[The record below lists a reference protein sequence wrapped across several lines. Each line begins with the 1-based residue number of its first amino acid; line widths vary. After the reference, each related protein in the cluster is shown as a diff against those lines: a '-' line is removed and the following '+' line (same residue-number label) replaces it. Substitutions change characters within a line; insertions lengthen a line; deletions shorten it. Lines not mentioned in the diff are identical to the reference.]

1 MASEIK
7 TVMILG
13 GRGNLG
19 PYLIKALLEIGFR
32 VSVLSR
38 SFSVVEDETFEGASI
53 VKSDYTFASLVSVFT
68 GQDAVISTLSTANIA
83 EQNIVIDAVAAAK
96 VKRFMPSEFGSDT
109 SIEGLEKMAPFLK
122 GKQDVMD
129 HVKTKEAEGLSWTAL
144 FTGPWIDWM
153 LMEGRGLL
161 CLDIKTKTGELV
173 DSGEPKFTTTTVS
186 QVGKATALA
195 LLQPQKTRNQYVQ
208 VGSFNTTQ
216 SQLLEALER
225 ISGTKFELKDLGN
238 KELYARATK
247 HIEDGD
253 WGTGY
258 YELATATVYSGSEVT
273 YFPEKAADW
282 NAELGL
288 IQEESFDEMVSRVL
302 KKVSA

>member
-19 PYLIKALLEIGFR
+19 PYLIQALLKSGFK

-38 SFSVVEDETFEGASI
+38 SSSTTVDETFEGAPI
-53 VKSDYTFASLVSVFT
+53 VKSDYTFESLVTVFT
-68 GQDAVISTLSTANIA
+68 EQDAVISTLSTANIA
-83 EQNIVIDAVAAAK
+83 GQKIVIDAVAAAK

-109 SIEGLEKMAPFLK
+109 SVDGLEKMAPFLK

-129 HVKTKEAEGLSWTAL
+129 YVKTKEAEGLSWTAL

-153 LMEGRGLL
+153 LVESHGLL
-161 CLDIKTKTGELV
+161 CLDIKSKTGELV
-173 DSGEPKFTTTTVS
+173 DSGERKFTTTTVS
-186 QVGKATALA
+186 QVGEATALA
-195 LLQPQKTRNQYVQ
+195 LLHSQKTKNQYVQ
-208 VGSFNTTQ
+208 VGSFNVTQ
-216 SQLLEALER
+216 KQLVEALER
-225 ISGTKFELKDLGN
+225 ISGAKFTLKELGN

-253 WGTGY
+253 WDTGY
-258 YELATATVYSGSEVT
+258 YELATATTYSDSEVT
-273 YFPEKAADW
+273 YFPEKAAHW
-282 NAELGL
+282 NAVLGL
-288 IQEESFDEMVSRVL
+288 VQEESFDEMVSRVL
-302 KKVSA
+302 KKVSS